1 MSGASKTSA
10 NISMADLS
18 KKPLTFWDVIP
29 SYEDEW
35 GHLKW
40 MEPLQVMLAG
50 SSYSGFG
57 GKRLAPVN
65 TPNGKVWSLNFH
77 ENVHPYKIIE
87 VTDEKVLEKLRTIK
101 GQEPFSHAGCPIFWH
116 ENLETVQ

>member
-1 MSGASKTSA
+1 
-10 NISMADLS
+10 MAGIS

-40 MEPLQVMLAG
+40 LSPVKGMVAG
-50 SSYSGFG
+50 SSYAECGM
-57 GKRLAPVN
+57 RLVPAN
-65 TPNGKVWSLNFH
+65 TPNGKVWSLTFR
-77 ENVHPYKIIE
+77 EDDPPFKIIE

-101 GQEPFSHAGCPIFWH
+101 GQEPFSHTGLPIFWH
-116 ENLETVQ
+116 ENLEKSRPYL